1 MSFAEIF
8 VEFFKELGVLSGN
21 SLISQFTD
29 NFAGNSYDR
38 AITTLQFEIRRLRG
52 TLVSR
57 NTIRISRDQIDAFN
71 IQHYFEQLVNSI
83 YNDQKFPN
91 ANSLNNYH
99 IAVNNWYQSNFRYGG
114 SGFSR
119 HSRTFQS
126 AVRAN
131 EQGDDGPINNL
142 LIETID
148 SINALSRFQTY
159 IRTVFWSRVNRGSVI
174 RLENYADELCKV
186 IAVPFAQLGPFLQR
200 LGLRTP
206 DPETVSALYDIGLDV
221 KNSLRSLIDNIIFVE
236 EKIAHALENLN
247 TRVRT
252 LENIINQGR

>member
-1 MSFAEIF
+1 M
-8 VEFFKELGVLSGN
+8 
-21 SLISQFTD
+21 SQFTD

-52 TLVSR
+52 TLISR
-57 NTIRISRDQIDAFN
+57 NTVRIRIGQIDVFN
-71 IQHYFEQLVNSI
+71 IQHYFEQVVNSI

-91 ANSLNNYH
+91 ADTLNNYH
-99 IAVNNWYQSNFRYGG
+99 VAVNNWYQSNFSHGG
-114 SGFSR
+114 RGFNSYLR
-119 HSRTFQS
+119 AFQS

-131 EQGDDGPINNL
+131 EQGNDGPINNL

-159 IRTVFWSRVNRGSVI
+159 IRTVFWSRVNRDSII
-174 RLENYADELCKV
+174 RLENYANELCKV
-186 IAVPFAQLGPFLQR
+186 ISIPFAQLGPFLQR

-221 KNSLRSLIDNIIFVE
+221 KNSLRSLIHNITFVE
-236 EKIAHALENLN
+236 EKIADALENLN

-252 LENIINQGR
+252 LENITNQSR